1 MKKIVFLLLLVGW
14 IPTFGYAQNLKTNI
28 ANTNISF
35 KIKNLGFN
43 VDGTFSD
50 FEVKANFE
58 EDNLSASYF
67 RGTAKIQSIDT
78 GIKARDEHLQKEDY
92 FHSEKFP
99 EIKLTSKELKKV
111 AEGKYEFI
119 GELAI
124 KGKTQTVT
132 FPIALEKSG
141 NSLTVTGNFEIN
153 RLDFEVGES
162 SWVLKK
168 TVKVAIV
175 YQGNFQ

>member
-1 MKKIVFLLLLVGW
+1 MKKSLLFLFLIGLAPMYLQ
-14 IPTFGYAQNLKTNI
+14 AQNLTTDVEG
-28 ANTNISF
+28 TNISF

-50 FEVKANFE
+50 FAVKANFDE
-58 EDNLSASYF
+58 NNLSDSYF
-67 RGTAKIQSIDT
+67 KGTAQIQSIDT
-78 GIKARDEHLQKEDY
+78 GIKARDEHLQKADY
-92 FHSEKFP
+92 FHSEQYP
-99 EIKLTSKELKKV
+99 VIKLTSRELKKV

-119 GELAI
+119 GDLSI
-124 KGKTQTVT
+124 KGKTQTVN
-132 FPIALEKSG
+132 FPIALEKSE
-141 NSLTVTGNFEIN
+141 NSLTVSGNFEIN

-168 TVKVAIV
+168 KVKVAIV